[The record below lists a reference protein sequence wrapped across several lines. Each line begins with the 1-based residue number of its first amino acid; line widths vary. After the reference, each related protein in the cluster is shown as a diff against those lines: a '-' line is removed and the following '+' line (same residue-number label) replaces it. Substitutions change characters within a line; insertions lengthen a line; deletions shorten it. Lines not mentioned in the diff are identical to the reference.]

1 MMERIQKKRVV
12 GRGIASIVNRIR
24 IAALDRADALNRAEA
39 LSSGPSILERQQELI
54 GFYQVYEHLVEIL
67 CDSAQYGPTP
77 ALESSYRSR
86 RAWMTENYPSIRKFV
101 VAYLKFEVEDAILG
115 GDAFEALFTAE
126 DLSTF
131 LQADDGNMISR
142 ILRTREALNLYGD
155 HLRQLAA
162 AA

>member
-1 MMERIQKKRVV
+1 
-12 GRGIASIVNRIR
+12 
-24 IAALDRADALNRAEA
+24 
-39 LSSGPSILERQQELI
+39 
-54 GFYQVYEHLVEIL
+54 
-67 CDSAQYGPTP
+67 
-77 ALESSYRSR
+77 
-86 RAWMTENYPSIRKFV
+86 MTENYPSIRKFV

>member
-1 MMERIQKKRVV
+1 MERIQRKRIA

-24 IAALDRADALNRAEA
+24 IAALDRADAQSRADA
-39 LSSGPSILERQQELI
+39 LSTGPSILERQQELI
-54 GFYQVYEHLVEIL
+54 GFYQVYEHLVEVL
-67 CDSAQYGPTP
+67 CDSAQYGPTQ

-86 RAWMTENYPSIRKFV
+86 REWMLENYPSIRKFV